1 MSDEP
6 TRARPQM
13 PRIVA
18 IIIVAAIA
26 VASIAALFWPKLGAD
41 VAYTGPTEVGVIR
54 RLVDSPSQAARIG
67 DAAPDFEWNAPDGKT
82 RRLSGLRGQVVVI
95 NFWATWCVPCR
106 TEMPAL
112 QRVAGAATDAVFL
125 AVNLEEPGS
134 TARPY
139 LDTLGLDRL
148 TPLLDLDGQMTRRYG
163 VIALPQIFFIDAAG
177 IVRHIERG
185 QVVGDDE
192 IWRGMEKA
200 RAGAS
205 SFG

>member
-95 NFWATWCVPCR
+95 NFWATWCVPCKQELLDIQKLYDEKHGDGLEVLEINYQEGR
-106 TEMPAL
+106 ADAL
-112 QRVAGAATDAVFL
+112 GYF
-125 AVNLEEPGS
+125 E
-134 TARPY
+134 AR
-139 LDTLGLDRL
+139 DL
-148 TPLLDLDGQMTRRYG
+148 TMPLLLDSGSVFDQYKLRG
-163 VIALPQIFFIDAAG
+163 LPDSFFIDRDGKLSSMNIGVLSQDRMRQRLADAG
-177 IVRHIERG
+177 LP
-185 QVVGDDE
+185 
-192 IWRGMEKA
+192 
-200 RAGAS
+200 
-205 SFG
+205 